1 MFSHEG
7 TALELLVLVF
17 GVTGL
22 LLVAWF
28 IHHQY
33 ELRSR
38 KHVKKQHGS
47 ASSVKLKAANRPF
60 TCASLYGWP
69 QNPAFNGLQGFPE
82 PTARQW

>member
-1 MFSHEG
+1 MAVFSVIRLQDEERKMFSHEG

-22 LLVAWF
+22 LLIAWF

-38 KHVKKQHGS
+38 KNVKKQH
-47 ASSVKLKAANRPF
+47 AA
-60 TCASLYGWP
+60 G
-69 QNPAFNGLQGFPE
+69 
-82 PTARQW
+82 RQREAQSR

>member
-7 TALELLVLVF
+7 TALEQLVLVF

-22 LLVAWF
+22 LLIAWF

-38 KHVKKQHGS
+38 KHVKKQH
-47 ASSVKLKAANRPF
+47 ASDQQREAQIR
-60 TCASLYGWP
+60 
-69 QNPAFNGLQGFPE
+69 
-82 PTARQW
+82 

>member
-22 LLVAWF
+22 LLIAWF

-38 KHVKKQHGS
+38 KNVKKQH
-47 ASSVKLKAANRPF
+47 AA
-60 TCASLYGWP
+60 G
-69 QNPAFNGLQGFPE
+69 
-82 PTARQW
+82 RQREAQSR

>member
-17 GVTGL
+17 GVTGV

-28 IHHQY
+28 IHHHY

-38 KHVKKQHGS
+38 KHVKKQH
-47 ASSVKLKAANRPF
+47 ASDQQREAQIR
-60 TCASLYGWP
+60 
-69 QNPAFNGLQGFPE
+69 
-82 PTARQW
+82 

>member
-1 MFSHEG
+1 VAVFSVIRLQDEERKMFSHEG

-22 LLVAWF
+22 LLIAWF

-38 KHVKKQHGS
+38 KNVKKQH
-47 ASSVKLKAANRPF
+47 ASGQQREAQSR
-60 TCASLYGWP
+60 
-69 QNPAFNGLQGFPE
+69 
-82 PTARQW
+82 

>member
-7 TALELLVLVF
+7 TAIELLVLVF
-17 GVTGL
+17 GVTGV

-38 KHVKKQHGS
+38 KRVKKQH
-47 ASSVKLKAANRPF
+47 ASGQQREAQSR
-60 TCASLYGWP
+60 
-69 QNPAFNGLQGFPE
+69 
-82 PTARQW
+82 